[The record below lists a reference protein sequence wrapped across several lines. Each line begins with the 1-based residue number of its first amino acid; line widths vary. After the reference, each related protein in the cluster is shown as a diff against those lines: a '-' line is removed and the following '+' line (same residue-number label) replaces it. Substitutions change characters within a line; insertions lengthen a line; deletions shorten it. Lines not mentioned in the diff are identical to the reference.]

1 MKIATREEIQKVL
14 SLRDVIPLMREALV
28 AQSRGECETPMPM
41 HLYIGGKQA
50 DKPGGGREVERGEVH
65 IKSSYRDG
73 GKNFVVKVVSGFPGT
88 TALNLPAADGMMLLV
103 SAETGA
109 PVALLCDGGDLTD
122 ARTAAVSAMIAR
134 ELGREDVSLGILGS
148 GVQARWQARAHA
160 EILPLREVW
169 LWGRSPERV
178 RKCRDDIANLV
189 PGIDIRIAAS
199 PADVAHHSRLIVTTT
214 AARAPLLSFEDV
226 SRGTLISAVGSDS
239 PGKQELHPQILANAS
254 LVLVD
259 SRQQCE
265 RLGELQHAPAAFD
278 RAIEMGKF
286 CDFHP
291 AFDAGGII
299 VADYTGLGVED
310 LFIAED
316 CYRKLAC

>member
-1 MKIATREEIQKVL
+1 MKIATRDEIQKVL
-14 SLRDVIPLMREALV
+14 SLRDAIPLMREALV
-28 AQSRGECETPMPM
+28 AQCRGECETPMPM
-41 HLYIGGKQA
+41 HLYIVGKKEKKQ
-50 DKPGGGREVERGEVH
+50 GIEHGEIH

-73 GKNFVVKVVSGFPGT
+73 GKHFVVKVVGGFPDN
-88 TALNLPAADGMMLLV
+88 AARNLPTADGMMLLV

-134 ELGREDVSLGILGS
+134 DLGRGDASLGILGS

-160 EILPLREVW
+160 EVLPLREIWV
-169 LWGRSPERV
+169 WGRSPEHV
-178 RKCRDDIANLV
+178 RQCRDDIANLV
-189 PGIDIRIAAS
+189 RGVDVRIATS
-199 PADVAHHSRLIVTTT
+199 PADVARHARLIVTTT

-226 SRGTLISAVGSDS
+226 APGTLISAVGSDS
-239 PGKQELHPQILANAS
+239 PGKQEVDPQILANAS

-259 SRQQCE
+259 LRQQCE
-265 RLGELQHAPAAFD
+265 RLGELQHAPVAFD

-316 CYRKLAC
+316 CYRKLAD

>member
-1 MKIATREEIQKVL
+1 MKIATRAEIQKVL
-14 SLRDVIPLMREALV
+14 ALRDVIPLMREALV
-28 AQSRGECETPMPM
+28 AQSRSECETPMPM
-41 HLYIGGKQA
+41 HLYIGGKQG

-73 GKNFVVKVVSGFPGT
+73 GKHFVVKVVSGFPGN
-88 TALNLPAADGMMLLV
+88 TARNLPTADGMVLLV

-109 PVALLCDGGDLTD
+109 PVALLCDGGELTD

-134 ELGREDVSLGILGS
+134 ELGREDTSLGILGS

-189 PGIDIRIAAS
+189 NGIDVQIAAS
-199 PADVAHHSRLIVTTT
+199 PADVARHARLIVTAT
-214 AARAPLLSFEDV
+214 AARVPLLSFEDIAP
-226 SRGTLISAVGSDS
+226 GTLISAVGSDS
-239 PGKQELHPQILANAS
+239 PGKQEVDPQILTNAS

-265 RLGELQHAPAAFD
+265 RLGELQHAPVAFD

-316 CYRKLAC
+316 CYRKLAD

>member
-1 MKIATREEIQKVL
+1 MKIATREEIQRVL

-41 HLYIGGKQA
+41 HLNIGKDVGERRS
-50 DKPGGGREVERGEVH
+50 DRGEIH
-65 IKSSYRDG
+65 IKSSYRNG
-73 GKNFVVKVVSGFPGT
+73 GDYFVVKIASGFPGN
-88 TALNLPAADGMMLLV
+88 AARSLPTADGMMLV
-103 SAETGA
+103 ISAETGA

-134 ELGREDVSLGILGS
+134 ELGRDDASLGILGS
-148 GVQARWQARAHA
+148 GVQARWQVRAHA
-160 EILPLREVW
+160 EVLPLREVW

-178 RKCRDDIANLV
+178 RKCRDDIENHV
-189 PGIDIRIAAS
+189 HGVDVRIATS
-199 PADVAHHSRLIVTTT
+199 PADVARHSRLIVTTT
-214 AARAPLLSFEDV
+214 AARAPLLSFEDIAP
-226 SRGTLISAVGSDS
+226 GTLISAVGSDS
-239 PGKQELHPQILANAS
+239 PGKQELHAQILANAS

-265 RLGELQHAPAAFD
+265 RLGELQHAPSAFD
-278 RAIEMGKF
+278 RAIEMGKL

-291 AFDAGGII
+291 ASDTGGII
-299 VADYTGLGVED
+299 VADFTGLGVED

-316 CYRKLAC
+316 CYRKLVG

>member
-1 MKIATREEIQKVL
+1 MRIATREEIQRVL

-41 HLYIGGKQA
+41 HLHIGKRKDAAGI
-50 DKPGGGREVERGEVH
+50 DRGEIH

-73 GKNFVVKVVSGFPGT
+73 GRHFVVKVVSGFPENS
-88 TALNLPAADGMMLLV
+88 ALNLPTADGMMLLV

-109 PVALLCDGGDLTD
+109 PAALLCDGGDLTD

-134 ELGREDVSLGILGS
+134 ELGRDDASLAILGS

-160 EILPLREVW
+160 EVLPLREVW
-169 LWGRSPERV
+169 LWGRSPEHV

-189 PGIDIRIAAS
+189 RGVDVRIATS
-199 PADVAHHSRLIVTTT
+199 PADAARHARLIVTTT

-226 SRGTLISAVGSDS
+226 APGTLISAVGSDS

-259 SRQQCE
+259 LRQQCE
-265 RLGELQHAPAAFD
+265 SLGELQHAPAAFD

-291 AFDAGGII
+291 AFDAKGII
-299 VADYTGLGVED
+299 VADFTGLGVED
-310 LFIAED
+310 LFVAED
-316 CYRKLAC
+316 CYRKLVG

>member
-41 HLYIGGKQA
+41 HLYIGGKQR
-50 DKPGGGREVERGEVH
+50 GEHGSERGEIH

-73 GKNFVVKVVSGFPGT
+73 GKHFVVKVASGFPDN
-88 TALNLPAADGMMLLV
+88 AARNLPSADGMMLLV
-103 SAETGA
+103 SAQTGA
-109 PVALLCDGGDLTD
+109 PVTLLCDGGDLTD
-122 ARTAAVSAMIAR
+122 ARTAAVSAMMAR
-134 ELGREDVSLGILGS
+134 ELGREDTSLGILGS
-148 GVQARWQARAHA
+148 GVQARWQVRAHA
-160 EILPLREVW
+160 EVLPLREVW

-178 RKCRDDIANLV
+178 RQCRDDITSLV
-189 PGIDIRIAAS
+189 SGIDVRIASS
-199 PADVAHHSRLIVTTT
+199 PADVVRHARLIVTTT
-214 AARAPLLSFEDV
+214 AARTPVLSFEDV
-226 SRGTLISAVGSDS
+226 APGTLISAVGSDS
-239 PGKQELHPQILANAS
+239 PRKQELDPQILSNAS

-278 RAIEMGKF
+278 RAFEMGKF

-291 AFDAGGII
+291 AFDAGGIV
-299 VADYTGLGVED
+299 VADFTGLGVED

>member
-1 MKIATREEIQKVL
+1 MKIATRAEIQKVL
-14 SLRDVIPLMREALV
+14 ALRDVIPLMREALV
-28 AQSRGECETPMPM
+28 AQSRSECETPMPM
-41 HLYIGGKQA
+41 HLYIGGKQG

-65 IKSSYRDG
+65 IKSSNRDG
-73 GKNFVVKVVSGFPGT
+73 GKHFVVKVVSGFPGN
-88 TALNLPAADGMMLLV
+88 TARNLPTADGMVLLV

-109 PVALLCDGGDLTD
+109 PVALLCDGGELTD

-134 ELGREDVSLGILGS
+134 ELGREDTSLGILGS

-178 RKCRDDIANLV
+178 RKCRDNIANLV
-189 PGIDIRIAAS
+189 NGIDVQIAAS
-199 PADVAHHSRLIVTTT
+199 PADVARHARLIVTAT
-214 AARAPLLSFEDV
+214 AARVPLLSFEDIAP
-226 SRGTLISAVGSDS
+226 GTLISAVGSDS
-239 PGKQELHPQILANAS
+239 PGKQEVDPQILTNAS

-299 VADYTGLGVED
+299 VADYTGIGVED
-310 LFIAED
+310 LFVAED
-316 CYRKLAC
+316 CYRKLAD

>member
-1 MKIATREEIQKVL
+1 MRIAEREEIQQVL
-14 SLRDVIPLMREALV
+14 CLRDVISLMREALV
-28 AQSRGECETPMPM
+28 AQSHGECETPMPM
-41 HLYIGGKQA
+41 HLYIGGKQG
-50 DKPGGGREVERGEVH
+50 DKPGVGREVERGEIH

-73 GKNFVVKVVSGFPGT
+73 GKHFVVKVVSGFPGN
-88 TALNLPAADGMMLLV
+88 TARNLPTADGMMLLV

-134 ELGREDVSLGILGS
+134 ELGREDTSLGILGS

-178 RKCRDDIANLV
+178 RKCSDDIASLV
-189 PGIDIRIAAS
+189 SGIDVRIATS
-199 PADVAHHSRLIVTTT
+199 PADVARHARLIVTTT
-214 AARAPLLSFEDV
+214 AARAALLSVDDV
-226 SRGTLISAVGSDS
+226 APGTLISAVGSDS
-239 PGKQELHPQILANAS
+239 PGKQELDPQIIANAS

-265 RLGELQHAPAAFD
+265 QLGELQHVPAAFD
-278 RAIEMGKF
+278 RAIEVGEF

-299 VADYTGLGVED
+299 VADFTGLGVED

-316 CYRKLAC
+316 CYLKIAG

>member
-1 MKIATREEIQKVL
+1 
-14 SLRDVIPLMREALV
+14 LRDVIPLMREALV
-28 AQSRGECETPMPM
+28 AQSRSECETPMPM
-41 HLYIGGKQA
+41 HLYIGGKQG

-73 GKNFVVKVVSGFPGT
+73 GKHFVVKVVSGFPGN
-88 TALNLPAADGMMLLV
+88 TARNLPTADGMVLLV

-109 PVALLCDGGDLTD
+109 PVALLCDGGELTD

-134 ELGREDVSLGILGS
+134 ELGREDTSLGILGS

-189 PGIDIRIAAS
+189 NGIDVQIAAS
-199 PADVAHHSRLIVTTT
+199 PADVARHARLIVTAT
-214 AARAPLLSFEDV
+214 AARVPLLSFEDIAP
-226 SRGTLISAVGSDS
+226 GTLISAVGSDS
-239 PGKQELHPQILANAS
+239 PGKRELDPQILANAS

-265 RLGELQHAPAAFD
+265 RLGELQHAPAAFN

-316 CYRKLAC
+316 CYRKLVG